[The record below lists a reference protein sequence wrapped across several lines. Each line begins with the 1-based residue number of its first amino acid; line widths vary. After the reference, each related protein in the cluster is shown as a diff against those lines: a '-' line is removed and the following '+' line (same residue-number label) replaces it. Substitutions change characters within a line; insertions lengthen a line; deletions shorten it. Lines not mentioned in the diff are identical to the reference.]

1 MRNARLTRGYDP
13 EEVIG
18 RIANFRGSEKSDPLH
33 YALLM
38 VKKAQ
43 ADMGR
48 ASLEASMRESE
59 QIDVG
64 RSSLDNFAHSA
75 RTDLRLDA
83 IVRDGLR
90 QHDGT
95 PLQAMLRRPVSRV
108 N

>member
-1 MRNARLTRGYDP
+1 MYAKRALTRGYDP
-13 EEVIG
+13 EEVIR

-33 YALLM
+33 YALLT

-64 RSSLDNFAHSA
+64 R
-75 RTDLRLDA
+75 LDA
-83 IVRDGLR
+83 RGYADGQNKKEQPNR
-90 QHDGT
+90 
-95 PLQAMLRRPVSRV
+95 
-108 N
+108 